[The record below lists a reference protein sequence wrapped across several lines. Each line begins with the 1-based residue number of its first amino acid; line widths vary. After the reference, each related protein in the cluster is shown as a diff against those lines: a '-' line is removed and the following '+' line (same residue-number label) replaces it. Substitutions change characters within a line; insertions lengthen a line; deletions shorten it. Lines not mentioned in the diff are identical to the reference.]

1 MWVKK
6 GYVDY
11 ICPQVYFGFKNVYQ
25 PFMFTVK
32 KWVKLCENT
41 NVDLY
46 IGLPL
51 YKANTKDEYAAEND
65 SSIINEFKNNNDII
79 ARQITYIS
87 KIDKIKGYYIFS
99 YSQLSSENAKDEVSN
114 MYEVMQSNSQG

>member
-1 MWVKK
+1 MST
-6 GYVDY
+6 
-11 ICPQVYFGFKNVYQ
+11 VYDVPADVLINH
-25 PFMFTVK
+25 
-32 KWVKLCENT
+32 L
-41 NVDLY
+41 
-46 IGLPL
+46 
-51 YKANTKDEYAAEND
+51 AE
-65 SSIINEFKNNNDII
+65 EFKNNNDII